1 MSLSAK
7 NCDAPDK
14 PAHGNAKLMRNGSKG
29 DLRQEMPTVRRTV
42 PGTLPR
48 CMEMGSQMVFETG
61 SLFKPH
67 RWEVFSSLQ
76 PSRPLAKTPRNQWR
90 LNLIK
95 TMNPGGAFHTMLN
108 LHYLSIYL
116 SICLSI
122 YLSIHLSIYP
132 SIHLST
138 YLSLSINQS
147 IYLSIYLSINLSI

>member
-7 NCDAPDK
+7 DCDAPDK

-76 PSRPLAKTPRNQWR
+76 PSRPLAKTARNQWR

-116 SICLSI
+116 SV

-132 SIHLST
+132 SF
-138 YLSLSINQS
+138 YLSISINQS
-147 IYLSIYLSINLSI
+147 IYLSVYLSIYLSNLIWSNLI